1 MKGMVRHFLLATM
14 AVFLITTGISF
25 ALVGDV
31 DESDLYMQSDQ
42 GLSGTASENSVG
54 RSASIEETGPVG
66 AYIPY
71 QGSSSTQAPY
81 QKGYAEGFAEL
92 SESSSVPVTSSGPGH
107 IFNPVLCSDRFRSG
121 NSGWLQLQ
129 RISTPVGR
137 DQVEGLFLRIR
148 MVSEDVHPTGQIV
161 GLVSSGM

>member
-1 MKGMVRHFLLATM
+1 MKGIVRHFLLATM

-71 QGSSSTQAPY
+71 QGVHQPRRHTRKAMLKDLQSYRSLHPFLLLHR
-81 QKGYAEGFAEL
+81 K
-92 SESSSVPVTSSGPGH
+92 
-107 IFNPVLCSDRFRSG
+107 DRYIKRHG
-121 NSGWLQLQ
+121 
-129 RISTPVGR
+129 
-137 DQVEGLFLRIR
+137 
-148 MVSEDVHPTGQIV
+148 
-161 GLVSSGM
+161 